1 VENNFL
7 KSVMIV
13 LALVVTGMQALANTG
28 RIVASA
34 DEKDCL
40 NCDATEKIEKLVQK
54 FSALNFEDS
63 EARSIGYELIGPAH
77 NYFRKFSKNL
87 EKQIYNEKEFEAL
100 FVLAVVSLPFD
111 EEEAVISFI
120 TDFAN
125 RNKKAWTDMRQMI
138 IKLQDGCNRTAFM
151 EALERSYCRNS
162 KYKWILDTKKNC
174 SRNSEFDYL
183 KCVSKKK

>member
-1 VENNFL
+1 
-7 KSVMIV
+7 MIV